1 MLPHL
6 WSLWTVELLPQ
17 EDAKVAKRQ
26 HRPKDVAH
34 FVLQGGAG
42 QQGVVEDGVVE
53 DGDDLHVLCGRGGGD
68 AECLVY
74 LNFRNKPITCS
85 QD

>member
-1 MLPHL
+1 M
-6 WSLWTVELLPQ
+6 
-17 EDAKVAKRQ
+17 AKRQ

-53 DGDDLHVLCGRGGGD
+53 DSDDLHVLCGRGGGGGGCRVP
-68 AECLVY
+68 CLSE
-74 LNFRNKPITCS
+74 LS
-85 QD
+85 